1 MKNRMMKYMKLKNT
15 DNWSKIMGPVLDA
28 YNNNPHSITKIA
40 PNKVNKDNEIQVL
53 MKIVKEQKRKVIIL
67 N

>member
-1 MKNRMMKYMKLKNT
+1 MT
-15 DNWSKIMGPVLDA
+15 PVLDA

-40 PNKVNKDNEIQVL
+40 PNKVDKDNEIQVL
-53 MKIVKEQKRKVIIL
+53 ININKRAKKRIIIL